1 MMQLD
6 HAGPLRYR
14 IEHLRDRLAREEIS
28 ELGVR
33 IEMRGSGILLWGT
46 VTTPA
51 CRDAILRIAAQEL
64 AGLPWRQDLQV
75 GGVQPPHHRPEELS

>member
-1 MMQLD
+1 MTHLD

-33 IEMRGSGILLWGT
+33 IEMHGSCIVLWGT

-51 CRDAILRIAAQEL
+51 CRDAILRTAAQEL
-64 AGLPWRQDLQV
+64 ADLPWRQDLQV
-75 GGVQPPHHRPEELS
+75 GGVQPPDQRPEELS